1 MPSIRIQRVSE
12 LIKREVG
19 EAIRVG
25 IPVTDGGLISV
36 NDVEVTGDLR
46 EATVYASVLGDAK
59 QQQRGFHTLLK
70 HRHRIQEHVAR
81 TVILKYTPKLRFVLD
96 DSVVRGN
103 RVLQIIAEIEHQ
115 PTAATPEA
123 TPPARPD
130 ETAPQDH

>member
-1 MPSIRIQRVSE
+1 MPSIRIQRVAE

-19 EAIRVG
+19 EAIRAGVPAG
-25 IPVTDGGLISV
+25 ESSLISV

-59 QQQRGFHTLLK
+59 QQQRGFRILLK
-70 HRHRIQEHVAR
+70 HRHQIQSHVAH

-103 RVLQIIAEIEHQ
+103 RVLQIIAEIEQQ
-115 PTAATPEA
+115 PSAPPPEA
-123 TPPARPD
+123 TPPARQD